1 MELIKRRGT
10 LQKSES
16 LCVFLMNFC
25 IPTLAIVTPWF
36 NNGIAFQSACFL
48 ILLSPNLVCGLLLC
62 GIRQVIR
69 EIQWRTGSND
79 FLEEWGWNGRGQAS
93 LKVDNLGWLLQGK
106 QALFKRWRS
115 LNLLSKGYVSW
126 HSPVKFCDVF
136 GDCVWPGGKWQAWAR
151 TAELQRKRERGLP
164 SAGAWVYLTW
174 CILFPSILLQI
185 TAKFYFFN
193 DWIVF
198 PLQLL
203 LDWCT
208 WEVSAEW
215 SMYLGSY
222 HPQKRLMGVPDSW
235 LFNLGHH
242 NHLGSKSV
250 KGEISALSLFRINPS
265 FKEMIIVGQMFVLRL
280 ICLHTISEHLRLLIP
295 ASYYCRPWQAAVIS
309 AVTTVVPPTLEMG
322 TKFLLP
328 DIGPSQGPL
337 VGICRTNQHLF
348 LSASQLKKM
357 VVGVWYHDKM
367 PLWVLL
373 FPDSC

>member
-1 MELIKRRGT
+1 
-10 LQKSES
+10 
-16 LCVFLMNFC
+16 
-25 IPTLAIVTPWF
+25 
-36 NNGIAFQSACFL
+36 
-48 ILLSPNLVCGLLLC
+48 
-62 GIRQVIR
+62 
-69 EIQWRTGSND
+69 
-79 FLEEWGWNGRGQAS
+79 
-93 LKVDNLGWLLQGK
+93 
-106 QALFKRWRS
+106 
-115 LNLLSKGYVSW
+115 
-126 HSPVKFCDVF
+126 
-136 GDCVWPGGKWQAWAR
+136 
-151 TAELQRKRERGLP
+151 
-164 SAGAWVYLTW
+164 
-174 CILFPSILLQI
+174 
-185 TAKFYFFN
+185 
-193 DWIVF
+193 
-198 PLQLL
+198 
-203 LDWCT
+203 
-208 WEVSAEW
+208 
-215 SMYLGSY
+215 MYLGSY

-309 AVTTVVPPTLEMG
+309 AVTRVVLPTLEMG
-322 TKFLLP
+322 IKFLLP

-348 LSASQLKKM
+348 LSASQFKKKM